1 MAQWLA
7 SYEHGQDIRDR
18 AFDFACYVVEFCK
31 RLYDAGGV
39 ARLMT
44 AQLLNCSTSVPAMLE
59 EARAAESKRDFISK
73 CSIALKEARESH
85 VRLGV
90 CRRCNVG
97 PAGDGDKLVNEA
109 NQIVAILTAI
119 IRHTRR
125 NTAGMKKTAGNARK
139 VARVPNS

>member
-1 MAQWLA
+1 MAQWLPT
-7 SYEHGQDIRDR
+7 YEDGQDIRDR
-18 AFDFACYVVEFCK
+18 SFDFACCVVEFCK

-44 AQLLNCSTSVPAMLE
+44 AQLLNCSTSIPSMLE

-85 VRLGV
+85 VRLRV

-97 PAGDGDKLVNEA
+97 PAGEGNKLVNEA
-109 NQIVAILTAI
+109 NQIVAIVTAI
-119 IRHTRR
+119 IRNTRR
-125 NTAGMKKTAGNARK
+125 NAEAKKPARNRRQ
-139 VARVPNS
+139 VARIPNS